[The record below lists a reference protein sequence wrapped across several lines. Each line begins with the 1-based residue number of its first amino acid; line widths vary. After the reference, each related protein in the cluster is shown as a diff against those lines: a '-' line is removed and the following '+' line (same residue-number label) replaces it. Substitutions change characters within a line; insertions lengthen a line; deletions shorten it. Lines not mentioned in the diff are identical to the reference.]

1 MQDSRNFPDR
11 NGYAL
16 VTGGAVRIGSHIV
29 RRLAASGW
37 NVAIHAFRSISEG
50 EELARVLRQGGTKA
64 VVITGDLGDTATV
77 DGLFAQ
83 AAALGTC
90 SLLVNSASFFEYDD
104 IASVTAGSLD
114 RTYNIM
120 LRAPLLLSHHF
131 AEQLPAGARGLI
143 VNLLDQ
149 KIFNLNRDFFSY
161 TVMKCALEAATR
173 LLALS
178 LAPRIRVCAVAP
190 GLSLPS
196 GDQTDR
202 GFHSAQAEAL
212 LGFGS
217 TPDDIAQAV
226 NFVVEASA
234 MTGQTVVVDGGQS
247 LVKRVR
253 DVMFSHE
260 RAGNDD
266 PSQGG
271 D

>member
-1 MQDSRNFPDR
+1 MHDSRNFPDR
-11 NGYAL
+11 RGYAL

-29 RRLAASGW
+29 RRLAQSGW
-37 NVAIHAFRSISEG
+37 NIAIHAHHSVSEA
-50 EELARVLRQGGTKA
+50 EELARALREGGTKA
-64 VVITGDLGDTATV
+64 VVVTGDLGDVATV
-77 DGLFAQ
+77 EGLFAQ
-83 AAALGTC
+83 AEALGTC
-90 SLLVNSASFFEYDD
+90 SLLVNSASVFEYDD
-104 IASVTAGSLD
+104 ISSVTARALD
-114 RTYNIM
+114 RSYDIM

-131 AEQLPAGARGLI
+131 AEQLPAGVKGLI

-149 KIFNLNRDFFSY
+149 KVFNLNRDFFSY
-161 TVMKCALEAATR
+161 TVMKCALESATR

-190 GLSLPS
+190 GLSLAS

-202 GFHSAQAEAL
+202 GFQSAHAEAL
-212 LGFGS
+212 LTFGS
-217 TPDDIAQAV
+217 TPDDIAHAV
-226 NFVVEASA
+226 NFVVEASS

-247 LVKRVR
+247 LVKRER

-260 RAGNDD
+260 RSGKSN